1 MVRHLMTK
9 GMKIF
14 DLNILIKIDTK
25 MFESK
30 WKYLVWFEDL
40 NTLTKQFMEMI
51 NNNNIS
57 CFAS

>member
-14 DLNILIKIDTK
+14 DLNVLIKIDTK

-57 CFAS
+57 SFAS